1 MVIIITSLV
10 FRIPLSCLIS
20 YVDRKR
26 AERDEDEWEWKRTD
40 ELIHPSDRRRIIHV
54 SARMKYNT
62 TYLVRIG
69 ILSKEFLRVLTQLA
83 SATWELHR

>member
-1 MVIIITSLV
+1 MTIITSLV
-10 FRIPLSCLIS
+10 FWIPLSCLIS

-54 SARMKYNT
+54 SARRKYKLTN
-62 TYLVRIG
+62 LVSVV
-69 ILSKEFLRVLTQLA
+69 IL
-83 SATWELHR
+83 

>member
-1 MVIIITSLV
+1 MISTKMIINTSLV
-10 FRIPLSCLIS
+10 FWIPLSCLIS

-54 SARMKYNT
+54 SARIKYKVTN
-62 TYLVRIG
+62 LVRG
-69 ILSKEFLRVLTQLA
+69 EIL
-83 SATWELHR
+83 

>member
-1 MVIIITSLV
+1 MIINNSLV
-10 FRIPLSCLIS
+10 FWIPLSCLIS

-54 SARMKYNT
+54 SARRKYKLT
-62 TYLVRIG
+62 HLVRVE
-69 ILSKEFLRVLTQLA
+69 IL
-83 SATWELHR
+83 

>member
-1 MVIIITSLV
+1 MQDVVERIWDFIDDFNLNSVLKFLKDNIVGSVVLISLV
-10 FRIPLSCLIS
+10 FWVPLSCLIS

-54 SARMKYNT
+54 RNRS
-62 TYLVRIG
+62 
-69 ILSKEFLRVLTQLA
+69 S
-83 SATWELHR
+83 SH